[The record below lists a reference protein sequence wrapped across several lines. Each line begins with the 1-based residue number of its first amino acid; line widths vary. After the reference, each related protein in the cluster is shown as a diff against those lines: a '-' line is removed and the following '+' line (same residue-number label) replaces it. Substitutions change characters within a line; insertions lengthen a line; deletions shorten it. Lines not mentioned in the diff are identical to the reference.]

1 MLRRRRRHSQILQ
14 LTTKCG
20 LGNLTRGGT
29 ALLLA
34 LIGQGWLVAAGG
46 FEQRHCWQTSSME
59 VKLLSRLQKVH
70 LIKVILEE
78 AFVMRSGS

>member
-1 MLRRRRRHSQILQ
+1 MTELHLLSWSL
-14 LTTKCG
+14 C
-20 LGNLTRGGT
+20 LGGGDT

-34 LIGQGWLVAAGG
+34 LIGPGVVAVVGG